1 MLRLSSRSSLL
12 RLRLLP
18 VGAARFASSPA
29 AGGAGLPASSAAASS
44 SPPLPTAADIVEW
57 AAKGA
62 SSSVEPAPSVL
73 KSRRY
78 DTIVEPP
85 PESVATAAPQSAA
98 DSAVAGAGSAPSVPQ
113 PGPILVD
120 PSTGAVSAPG
130 AQQPLTT
137 VPIPEQPLTTVPIPV
152 GPQLPGAEALP
163 VDTYVPGFFFG
174 TNGVFAFP
182 MRCVEGLLTT
192 IHDTT
197 GAPWW
202 LSIVVAT
209 VTVRTAFFPL
219 MVMQQRNVHNMQ
231 QIKPQMDDL
240 TNKMKAAYNR
250 GEKGLNDS
258 IKYQNQLQ
266 ALMIKHGVAPWRTM
280 ITAIVQIPVWMS
292 FFFTLRGILGR
303 PNDAMGFGEGGTL
316 WFPDLTAADP
326 YYILPVSCG
335 ATFYFMASLDPSGAP
350 IDDADEQKA
359 RMRTGMK
366 VMAVAMV
373 PLTASF
379 ESGVFVYWTTSNALT
394 VGQTAL
400 LRMPAA
406 RAAIGMPPL
415 PVPATPA
422 ALGKPVKPL
431 SDKPFVPELTLAT
444 PPPAATAA
452 APATAATTAA
462 PPPRDEELTVESG
475 VRVAAPVISGGGK
488 GKGKGKGK
496 RKSQRR

>member
-1 MLRLSSRSSLL
+1 MLRAASRSPLL

-18 VGAARFASSPA
+18 AGAARFASSPA
-29 AGGAGLPASSAAASS
+29 VSGAGLPASSSAASS

-62 SSSVEPAPSVL
+62 SPSAEPAPIVF

-78 DTIVEPP
+78 DTIVEPG
-85 PESVATAAPQSAA
+85 AAA
-98 DSAVAGAGSAPSVPQ
+98 DAAAPSVPQ

-130 AQQPLTT
+130 AEQTLTT

-163 VDTYVPGFFFG
+163 VDMDVPGFFFG
-174 TNGVFAFP
+174 TKGVFAFP
-182 MRCVEGLLTT
+182 MGCVEGLLTT

-209 VTVRTAFFPL
+209 ATVRSAFFPL
-219 MVMQQRNVHNMQ
+219 MVMQQRNVHTMQ
-231 QIKPQMDDL
+231 LIKPQMDDL

-250 GEKGLNDS
+250 GEKGVNDS

-266 ALMIKHGVAPWRTM
+266 ALMLKHGVAPWRTM
-280 ITAIVQIPVWMS
+280 VTAVVQIPVWMS

-303 PNDAMGFGEGGTL
+303 PHDALGFGEGGAL

-326 YYILPVSCG
+326 YYILPVTCG

-350 IDDADEQKA
+350 NDDADEQKA

-415 PVPATPA
+415 PVLATPV
-422 ALGKPVKPL
+422 ALGGKHVKPL
-431 SDKPFVPELTLAT
+431 PDKPFVPELTLAT
-444 PPPAATAA
+444 PPPSVAAAATATAA
-452 APATAATTAA
+452 AA
-462 PPPRDEELTVESG
+462 RDVELTVESG
-475 VRVAAPVISGGGK
+475 VRPRTASPVISGGGK